1 MNRIVSYCLALA
13 AIIIFVL
20 APEVDTW
27 RFINAF
33 LLSLLV
39 AYLAFFLN
47 WVTLDSTLAIT
58 VLGTIALGFGGWML
72 AAALVFFFGSSSY
85 LTNLRENSENESD
98 GSPRSKPRTRRDAFQ
113 VWSNGFWI
121 ALFTLSWGIFYEPF
135 LLVAAFSS
143 LAVAAADTWATEIG
157 TKNPGKTRN
166 ILSGK
171 LVEPGQDGGVS
182 KKGHAAAFLGAAAI
196 ALFIFGSF
204 DDGVLWAFLV
214 ITGAGFAGML
224 ADSLLGAIY
233 LSREM
238 KFPLFG
244 TSLQKAANGKNN
256 LTNWLSTGF
265 GGLLA
270 LILHSIF

>member
-1 MNRIVSYCLALA
+1 M
-13 AIIIFVL
+13 L
-20 APEVDTW
+20 APEVNTW
-27 RFINAF
+27 RFVQAF
-33 LLSLLV
+33 LPSFFV

-47 WVTLDSTLAIT
+47 WVSLDSTLAIT

-72 AAALVFFFGSSSY
+72 ALAVVFFFGSSSY
-85 LTNLRENSENESD
+85 LTTFREKGEKESD
-98 GSPRSKPRTRRDAFQ
+98 GSPRSRPLSRRDAYQ

-121 ALFTLSWGIFYEPF
+121 AIFTLLWGVYYEPF
-135 LLVAAFSS
+135 LLTAAFAA
-143 LAVAAADTWATEIG
+143 LAVATADTWATEIG
-157 TKNPGKTRN
+157 TLNPGKTRN

-182 KKGHAAAFLGAAAI
+182 KKGHIAALAGSAAI
-196 ALFIFGSF
+196 AFFIFGSMEQ
-204 DDGVLWAFLV
+204 GVFFAFFV
-214 ITGAGFAGML
+214 IMAAGFAGML

-265 GGLLA
+265 GSLLV
-270 LILHSIF
+270 LILHLIF

>member
-1 MNRIVSYCLALA
+1 M
-13 AIIIFVL
+13 
-20 APEVDTW
+20 
-27 RFINAF
+27 
-33 LLSLLV
+33 V
-39 AYLAFFLN
+39 AYVAFFLN
-47 WVTLDSTLAIT
+47 WVTLDSTFAIT

-85 LTNLRENSENESD
+85 LTSLRENSEMESD

-121 ALFTLSWGIFYEPF
+121 ALFTLLWGIFYEPF
-135 LLVAAFSS
+135 LLTAAFAA
-143 LAVAAADTWATEIG
+143 LAVATADTWATEIG
-157 TKNPGKTRN
+157 TINPGKTRN
-166 ILSGK
+166 ILTGK
-171 LVEPGQDGGVS
+171 QVDPGQDGGVS
-182 KKGHAAAFLGAAAI
+182 KKGHLAALAGAAAI
-196 ALFIFGSF
+196 ALFITGSISS
-204 DDGVLWAFLV
+204 GILWAFLLV
-214 ITGAGFAGML
+214 TGAGFAGML
-224 ADSLLGAIY
+224 FDSLLGAIY